1 MTSFIKTK
9 YWEWEENA
17 WFADDLLFKGSMSI
31 HRPTSYFAHWTLS
44 WILPSLFLLSFL
56 HVLPK
61 PSFTSLLLMEYYL
74 STDSFLSSNNRNVRN
89 ELVRETDSQ
98 HGRAIKDVKQ
108 VLHIYFISSGGGFY
122 DLEKSVF
129 QKKIFLQ
136 V

>member
-1 MTSFIKTK
+1 M
-9 YWEWEENA
+9 
-17 WFADDLLFKGSMSI
+17 LLFKGSMSI
-31 HRPTSYFAHWTLS
+31 HRPTSYFAYWTLS

-56 HVLPK
+56 HVLSK

-108 VLHIYFISSGGGFY
+108 VLPHIFYKFRGRFLQSWKKCISKEDFFTSI
-122 DLEKSVF
+122 
-129 QKKIFLQ
+129 IFLNLYLHD
-136 V
+136 